1 LNILKYISNIKQFG
15 HRFVAKEGMLNDEM
29 IVKKP
34 IVLQQVNVQKFTST
48 NQLDKVNIYKDF
60 KISNG

>member
-1 LNILKYISNIKQFG
+1 
-15 HRFVAKEGMLNDEM
+15 MLNDEM

-34 IVLQQVNVQKFTST
+34 IVLQEFIVKKITSM
-48 NQLDKVNIYKDF
+48 NQLDNVKIYKDF